1 MFKIHILFAFIFAS
15 LVISVLLV
23 NGIALRLSERFHLQ
37 FDLTTNAAFSIGD
50 DTRALLEALDKPVE
64 IYVLSDEGGFS
75 GSRYMIQAQRIIS
88 QYPLFSHMVSLDY
101 VDYVANPAF
110 AVNYPG
116 LSLSHGDVI
125 IQSGERIHQIHAA
138 NLFHFTRTPDGDLSI
153 VASRAEEAVTSGIL
167 NVIAEDRARVALLT
181 GNGSADGSLFVSL
194 LADNNYDV
202 YPVSLTAL
210 DLDGFD
216 MVLLLSP
223 IMDLTEEALRTL
235 EAFLYNEGLYGK
247 MLFYTASAEQTA
259 LPNLDMFLSEWG
271 VAFSEGV
278 VFETNAERTY
288 QFQPFYPTVEYT
300 VGRYADMLRDPSMP
314 FLMPV
319 ARPIE
324 LIFTTRDRRHVE
336 TLLSFSETSG
346 VRPAGAD
353 SNFTAED
360 AERRGPMPALVVSN
374 INATALDGANLRS
387 RIIVSASTGI
397 FDGIA
402 LHNTAVTNGEYLL
415 NLMSDLLEREPIINI
430 QPATLADRTLG
441 ITSAQAATLG
451 VVLVGII
458 PLAILSTGVAVWL
471 FRRGQ

>member
-1 MFKIHILFAFIFAS
+1 MLKIHILFA
-15 LVISVLLV
+15 VIVVLLILSVLLV

-37 FDLTTNAAFSIGD
+37 FDLTSNAVFSIGD

-88 QYPLFSHMVSLDY
+88 QYPLFSHMVSLEY
-101 VDYVANPAF
+101 VDYAANPAF

-138 NLFHFTRTPDGDLSI
+138 NLFHFARTPDGDLTI
-153 VASRAEEAVTSGIL
+153 VASRAEEAVTSGFL
-167 NVIAEDRARVALLT
+167 NVISEDRARVALLT
-181 GNGSADGSLFVSL
+181 GNGAADGTLFVSL

-210 DLDGFD
+210 DLEGFD
-216 MVLLLSP
+216 VALLFSP
-223 IMDLTEEALRTL
+223 TIDLTEEALRTL
-235 EAFLYNEGLYGK
+235 EAFLYNEGLYRK
-247 MLFYTASAEQTA
+247 ILFYSASAEQTA
-259 LPNLDMFLSEWG
+259 MPNLDMFLSEWG
-271 VAFSEGV
+271 VAFSEGA
-278 VFETNAERTY
+278 VFETSAERTY

-319 ARPIE
+319 AKPME
-324 LIFTTRDRRHVE
+324 LLFIARDGRHVE

-353 SNFTAED
+353 SGFTAED
-360 AERRGPMPALVVSN
+360 AERRGPMPALVVSS
-374 INATALDGANLRS
+374 IGATASDGAQLRS
-387 RIIVSASTGI
+387 SFIVSASTGI

-402 LHNTAVTNGEYLL
+402 LHNTSVTNGEYLL
-415 NLMSDLLEREPIINI
+415 NLMSDLLGREPVVNI
-430 QPATLADRTLG
+430 QPTALADRTLG

-451 VVLVGII
+451 VVLVGVV
-458 PLAILSTGVAVWL
+458 PLVILSTGVAVWF